1 MDVPGASKS
10 KANKKQHTRN
20 NGTTNLQGDLTWGS
34 TSVWKV
40 DDMDEIELMF
50 GPEIC
55 IFCVLGIG
63 KIVWICFLKDGI
75 NAA

>member
-20 NGTTNLQGDLTWGS
+20 NGTTNLQDDLTWGS
-34 TSVWKV
+34 TSVRKV

-50 GPEIC
+50 GPDMC
-55 IFCVLGIG
+55 IFFVLGIG
-63 KIVWICFLKDGI
+63 KTVWICFLKDEI
-75 NAA
+75 NTA